1 MRSRILPIAILLL
14 GIGAMLRA
22 QDLPVPKLIS
32 RVTDQAGVL
41 TPDQRASLEQELK
54 SYEDSTGNQF
64 AVLIMRSINGESLE
78 EYTLR
83 VAEQNGI
90 GTKNN
95 DNGVLL
101 LLAID
106 DRLIR
111 FEVGY
116 GLEGAIPDATT
127 ALIRE
132 NEISPRFRQGDYFGG
147 LQNGLRALML
157 AGAGEYKAE
166 PRDTGAEGFGIGG
179 IILVVILIIV
189 ISRFSRGGGGGRRG
203 GGGSS
208 ILPWII
214 ASSISSGSRGGG
226 WGGGSWGGGGSSGG
240 GGGGWSGGGGSFGG
254 GGSSGSW

>member
-1 MRSRILPIAILLL
+1 MAILLL
-14 GIGAMLRA
+14 GLGAMLRA
-22 QDLPVPKLIS
+22 QGLPVPKLVSHI
-32 RVTDQAGVL
+32 TDQARAL
-41 TPDQRASLEQELK
+41 TPDQRASLERELEI
-54 SYEDSTGNQF
+54 YQDSTGNQF
-64 AVLIMRSINGESLE
+64 VVLIIPSLNGESLE
-78 EYTLR
+78 EYGLR
-83 VAEQNGI
+83 VAEQNGV
-90 GTKNN
+90 GTEKN
-95 DNGVLL
+95 DNGVLVL
-101 LLAID
+101 VAID
-106 DRLIR
+106 DRKIR

-132 NEISPRFRQGDYFGG
+132 NEIAPRFRQGDYFGG

-157 AGAGEYKAE
+157 AGAGEYRAE

-179 IILVVILIIV
+179 VILVIIV
-189 ISRFSRGGGGGRRG
+189 IIIISRFSRGSGGGRRG

-214 ASSISSGSRGGG
+214 ASSINSGSRGGG
-226 WGGGSWGGGGSSGG
+226 WGGGRSSGGGSFGG